1 MADRVFSIYPAIG
14 VTRVGNADRSGED
27 FFFIGPEIPDNPPN
41 FDPATKSFGA
51 FKIDGKVRPQA
62 ARFRIFEYER
72 ADDGTTKLIGEV
84 KLGERGISA
93 VKWTVHLANRK
104 ASFCN
109 FSGQQGAED
118 KPYFNS
124 FTPDMMRNPQVAGL
138 QKRKQELE
146 LDPGP
151 KSIDAGAAT
160 VVDLAITEPK
170 LAKIRTLGQLRS
182 DPQGRLIVIGGLG
195 FAEAF
200 PNTKAP
206 LNGYVNNRRWF
217 DDVSDGPVTAELTVD
232 GKARPIDDSAW
243 VAVGPPNFAPGVRSY
258 RTMYDTLVDVYV
270 RNSVAGGPFARL
282 PPELEEL
289 RLFFENKD
297 SATPPLPSFT
307 RHIYPILA
315 SIARMVRLHQDST
328 AYEPDYHRILNP
340 DNYDRL
346 GGEDDFD
353 TSRVDRIFKRIRDPE
368 ATGLPDRRLMPLTYG
383 DYYDGANG
391 RGADTDPQ
399 FLHAVSVLQYALI
412 KAWRAGKI
420 VKDWTG
426 VPEPSTA
433 ITPDGLTRAALEGAV
448 GGALSPGIEAS
459 WLIAKPEVFKAPF
472 RIAAGTTVGSI
483 PVVPDGSAGEPKRV
497 DLVLEA
503 GSFSQQMAQPWH
515 ADFLACVRDNSELNT
530 MIAWWPIQRPDDAF
544 VQNAGGSPNR
554 LRWDRD
560 FKKYADM
567 VAGWDTRGFVIDTGG
582 NLFEVDGPPAAIA

>member
-1 MADRVFSIYPAIG
+1 MADRIFSIYPAIG
-14 VTRVGNADRSGED
+14 LARVGNADRSGND

-41 FDPATKSFGA
+41 FDPETKTVGA
-51 FKIDGKVRPQA
+51 FKTDGKVRPQA

-104 ASFCN
+104 ASFCD
-109 FSGQQGAED
+109 FGGQQGAED

-124 FTPDMMRNPQVAGL
+124 FTPDKMRNPKVAGL
-138 QKRKQELE
+138 QKRKKELE

-151 KSIDAGAAT
+151 KSIDAGATT
-160 VVDLAITEPK
+160 VIDLAITEPK
-170 LAKIRTLGQLRS
+170 LTKIKTLGQLRS
-182 DPQGRLIVIGGLG
+182 DPEGRLIVIGGFG

-200 PNTKAP
+200 PDAQAP
-206 LNGYVNNRRWF
+206 LTDYVNNPGWF

-232 GKARPIDDSAW
+232 GKAKAVDDSAW
-243 VAVGPPNFAPGVRSY
+243 VTVGPPDFAPSVRSY

-270 RNSVAGGPFARL
+270 RNSKAGGPFAML
-282 PPELEEL
+282 PPEIEEL
-289 RLFFENKD
+289 RLFFETKD
-297 SATPPLPSFT
+297 SATPHLPSFT

-315 SIARMVRLHQDST
+315 SIARMVRLHRDST
-328 AYEPDYHRILNP
+328 ANEPDYHRILNP

-346 GGEDDFD
+346 GSENGFD
-353 TSRVDRIFKRIRDPE
+353 ASRVDRIFKRIRDPQ
-368 ATGLPDRRLMPLTYG
+368 ATGSPNPFLMPLTYG
-383 DYYDGANG
+383 DYYGEANG
-391 RGADTDPQ
+391 RGGDKDPQ

-426 VPEPSTA
+426 VPKPATA

-448 GGALSPGIEAS
+448 GGAFFPGIEAS
-459 WLIAKPEVFKAPF
+459 WLISKPEVFKAPF
-472 RIAAGTTVGSI
+472 RVAAGAKVGSI
-483 PVVPDGSAGEPKRV
+483 PVVPDGSPGQPKRV

-515 ADFLACVRDNSELNT
+515 ADFFACVKDNSELHT
-530 MIAWWPIQRPDDAF
+530 MIAWWPVQRPDDVF
-544 VQNAGGSPNR
+544 VQNAGGPPSR

-560 FKKYADM
+560 FEKYADM

-582 NLFEVDGPPAAIA
+582 NLFEVNGPPAAIA